1 MIKLITSTTRCV
13 APINVPLAGDK
24 AEVEMSKQ
32 GIRAMVISAVIGL
45 FVWIALFCALRE
57 LFT

>member
-24 AEVEMSKQ
+24 AEVEMSKH
-32 GIRAMVISAVIGL
+32 GIRALVISAVIGL
-45 FVWIALFCALRE
+45 IIWIALFSALWE
-57 LFT
+57 LFL